1 MEPTAT
7 GEIFIARILTLE
19 DDPRTRQFLRDA
31 IGGFLKHD
39 VRAASGLQEA
49 LALARSVPF
58 DLMLLDQRLRDG
70 TALDFCRALPTSCLP
85 VPKWILT
92 GEKPLSWDSR
102 LWDLL
107 GVRGYLLKPVS
118 LDLLMET
125 IGSCLESRKP

>member
-1 MEPTAT
+1 MAK
-7 GEIFIARILTLE
+7 ILLLE
-19 DDPRTRQFLRDA
+19 DDPRLRQFLRDA
-31 IGGFLKHD
+31 IGGFLKHE

-49 LALARSVPF
+49 LSLARSIPF

-70 TALDFCRALPTSCLP
+70 TALDFCRALPKSCLS

-92 GEKPLSWDSR
+92 GEKPLAWDSR
-102 LWDLL
+102 LWDSL

-118 LDLLMET
+118 LELLTDT